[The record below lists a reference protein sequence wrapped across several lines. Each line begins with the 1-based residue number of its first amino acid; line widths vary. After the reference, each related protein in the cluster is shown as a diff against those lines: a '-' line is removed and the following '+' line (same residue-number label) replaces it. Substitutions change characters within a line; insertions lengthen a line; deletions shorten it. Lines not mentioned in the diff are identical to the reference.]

1 MSEKTRKQYK
11 LPFVTSRPISR
22 NQYCRLTYGFRFS
35 CARSHIYTYQLFM
48 CEPGNIQ
55 HTKLYIYTYQLF
67 MCEHGNI
74 QHTKLYIY
82 TYQLFMCEPGN
93 IQHTKLYIY
102 TYQLFMCE
110 PGNIQHTKLYIY
122 TYQLFMCEHGNIQ
135 HTKLYISI
143 STRDNFSQYAYKLR
157 RASVTSYLCVNLY
170 CHVMHPLTH
179 MEQAAEGCG
188 SARIWSAVCGK
199 RDKRHP

>member
-22 NQYCRLTYGFRFS
+22 NQYCRLTYGFQFS

-74 QHTKLYIY
+74 QHTKLYI
-82 TYQLFMCEPGN
+82 
-93 IQHTKLYIY
+93 
-102 TYQLFMCE
+102 
-110 PGNIQHTKLYIY
+110 
-122 TYQLFMCEHGNIQ
+122 
-135 HTKLYISI
+135 SI
-143 STRDNFSQYAYKLR
+143 STSENFSQYAYKLR

-199 RDKRHP
+199 RDKRRDKRHP